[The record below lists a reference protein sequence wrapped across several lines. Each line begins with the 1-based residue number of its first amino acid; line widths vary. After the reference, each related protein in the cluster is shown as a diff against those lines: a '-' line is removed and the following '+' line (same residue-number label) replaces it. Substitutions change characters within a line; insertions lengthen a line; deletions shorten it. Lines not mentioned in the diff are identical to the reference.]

1 MPVSKPMSIR
11 LDEQLAGQ
19 LTTLATL
26 TDRPKTWHVEQA
38 LRDYI
43 AKEMQFLEAVEEGIK
58 AEEAGDLVDHAEVV
72 AELDRIIAG
81 ARRA

>member
-1 MPVSKPMSIR
+1 MLKPMSVR

-26 TDRPKTWHVEQA
+26 TDRPKTWLVEQA

-43 AKEMQFLEAVEEGIK
+43 AREMQFLDAVEEGIR
-58 AEEAGDLVDHAEVV
+58 AEAAGELVEHAEAV
-72 AELDRIIAG
+72 AEIDRIIAA
-81 ARRA
+81 ARQA

>member
-1 MPVSKPMSIR
+1 MSKPISVQ
-11 LDEQLAGQ
+11 LDDQLAGQ

-43 AKEMQFLEAVEEGIK
+43 AKEMQFLEAVEEGIQ
-58 AEEAGDLVDHAEVV
+58 AADAGELVEHAEAV
-72 AELDRIIAG
+72 AELDRIIDA

>member
-1 MPVSKPMSIR
+1 MSKPMSVR

-19 LTTLATL
+19 LATLATL

-43 AKEMQFLEAVEEGIK
+43 AKEMEFLEAVEEGIR
-58 AEEAGDLVDHAEVV
+58 AADAGEMVEHAEAV
-72 AELDRIIAG
+72 AKLDRIIAA